1 MNRTLVVEKCCER
14 KINVRSFVKLQFC
27 REEVRETERTRL
39 DLSSKLKT
47 AKHRQNEDK
56 EEEEVAASPPAVL
69 CAAADSIHPLA
80 TG

>member
-1 MNRTLVVEKCCER
+1 LDQLGANKTYVGAYPDQDVLVSKCF
-14 KINVRSFVKLQFC
+14 I
-27 REEVRETERTRL
+27 T
-39 DLSSKLKT
+39 SSKLKT

-80 TG
+80 TR